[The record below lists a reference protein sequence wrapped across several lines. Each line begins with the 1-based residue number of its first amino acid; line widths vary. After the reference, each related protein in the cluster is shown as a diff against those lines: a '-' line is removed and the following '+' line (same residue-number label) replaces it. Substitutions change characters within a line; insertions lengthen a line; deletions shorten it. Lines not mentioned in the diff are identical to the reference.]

1 MILTILTNLSK
12 SLAKDFKVKKPADW
26 GLGGLRG
33 FTRAELEEMERIRNL
48 PPPDDTSEQ
57 KRQKF

>member
-1 MILTILTNLSK
+1 M
-12 SLAKDFKVKKPADW
+12 KKPVDW
-26 GLGGLRG
+26 GLGGLKG

-57 KRQKF
+57 KRKKFVDWKTDLLQNDDVILL